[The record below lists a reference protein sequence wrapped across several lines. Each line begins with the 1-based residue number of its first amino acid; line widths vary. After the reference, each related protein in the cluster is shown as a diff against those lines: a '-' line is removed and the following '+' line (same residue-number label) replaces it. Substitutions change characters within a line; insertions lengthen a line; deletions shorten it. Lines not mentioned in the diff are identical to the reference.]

1 MSPLAVHHF
10 TGSLIDL
17 QQTALAGP
25 SCHRCVVIA
34 AWVKVCV
41 WGVEEEQEGY
51 GGVGM
56 PMTIPVGVSEELQH
70 QLEVLFI
77 WICVE
82 RCAGIC
88 FWVGW
93 GGRGHGLTLTLLED
107 IYEGLW
113 L

>member
-1 MSPLAVHHF
+1 MGES
-10 TGSLIDL
+10 G
-17 QQTALAGP
+17 GG
-25 SCHRCVVIA
+25 
-34 AWVKVCV
+34 
-41 WGVEEEQEGY
+41 GVEEEQEGY

-56 PMTIPVGVSEELQH
+56 LMTIPVGVSEELQH
-70 QLEVLFI
+70 QLEALFI

-93 GGRGHGLTLTLLED
+93 GGGHGLTLTLLEN